1 MFCSAFDHLQS
12 ARHLRRANSLNL
24 MHPQFQTPSRGAT
37 QTDHL
42 ALERQFSNTAAEHLP
57 DDHLREFHSGHYTV
71 KVSLCPK
78 KKLYL
83 FQASAGRPTNLQV
96 IQLLD
101 TDFTLD
107 EGFSLEVGGFP
118 APETTRLFDHSPRR
132 LAPGVFMWLPRFTMV
147 ERYIYQGMPK
157 SRVGVVIR
165 STHSPERQLV
175 DGKWYLV
182 DARRLDLIDPTLT
195 QRY

>member
-1 MFCSAFDHLQS
+1 
-12 ARHLRRANSLNL
+12 
-24 MHPQFQTPSRGAT
+24 MHHQFQTPSRGAT

-165 STHSPERQLV
+165 STHSPERQLME
-175 DGKWYLV
+175 GKWYFV

>member
-1 MFCSAFDHLQS
+1 
-12 ARHLRRANSLNL
+12 
-24 MHPQFQTPSRGAT
+24 MHSQFQTPSRGAA

-96 IQLLD
+96 LQLLD

-147 ERYIYQGMPK
+147 ERYTYQGMPK

-165 STHSPERQLV
+165 STHNPERQLTE
-175 DGKWYLV
+175 GKWYLV
-182 DARRLDLIDPTLT
+182 DARRLGLIDPTLT